1 MTLEELA
8 ERWDT
13 EARHNEQRADDCR
26 SIDAYVRY
34 QAYAQQLRWCATQLR
49 LVTRPPVVVRFDGQL
64 SGEAMKDYEE
74 RLRKAV
80 HRAAPVIQDGQP

>member
-8 ERWDT
+8 DHWDA
-13 EARHNEQRADDCR
+13 EAAHNGQRAEDCR

-49 LVTRPPVVVRFDGQL
+49 LVLGNARRNGQDSGITTAGTEHLAAELLEDGHA
-64 SGEAMKDYEE
+64 GAEG
-74 RLRKAV
+74 
-80 HRAAPVIQDGQP
+80 GQP